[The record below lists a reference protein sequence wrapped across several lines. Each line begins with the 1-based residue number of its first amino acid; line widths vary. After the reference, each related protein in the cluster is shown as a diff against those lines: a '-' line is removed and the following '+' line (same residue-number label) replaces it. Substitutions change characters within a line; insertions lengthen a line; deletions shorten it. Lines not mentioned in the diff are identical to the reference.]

1 MNDTQPK
8 LEISTLLAHTDFLEV
23 ELARVRITRDR
34 WDTAARTLNDRLCA
48 AQTERD
54 AAKTRC
60 DLAVRIAERVQDERD
75 NANALCKA
83 ARSVANAAE
92 GRANSMEHNLRRFEK
107 LAQERLAE
115 CDEAKAKIDRLM
127 DELTTGEIAWERDHD
142 AAELQEHRLDDM
154 IDIRIIERDEARAI
168 ACRLLT
174 ERNRARG
181 EERRLAKICAQLH
194 DQRNVAV
201 ALRRG
206 AERETHRLRAQ
217 YEPRRAYRRE
227 SHA

>member
-1 MNDTQPK
+1 MDDTQPE
-8 LEISTLLAHTDFLEV
+8 LEISTLLAHTDFLAV

-54 AAKTRC
+54 AAKARC
-60 DLAVRIAERVQDERD
+60 DLAVRIAERAQDERD

-92 GRANSMEHNLRRFEK
+92 DKADRTDLLEIGWEAARKERDKAKARADGMEHNLRRFEK
-107 LAQERLAE
+107 LAQERLA
-115 CDEAKAKIDRLM
+115 DR
-127 DELTTGEIAWERDHD
+127 
-142 AAELQEHRLDDM
+142 DD
-154 IDIRIIERDEARAI
+154 ARAI

-201 ALRRG
+201 ALRRD
-206 AERETHRLRAQ
+206 AERETRRLRAQ
-217 YEPRRAYRRE
+217 YERCSNSRGLEAAGFE
-227 SHA
+227 EM

>member
-1 MNDTQPK
+1 MDGTQPE
-8 LEISTLLAHTDFLEV
+8 LEISTLLAHTNYLEF

-75 NANALCKA
+75 NASALCKA

-92 GRANSMEHNLRRFEK
+92 DKADSMEHNLRRFEK
-107 LAQERLAE
+107 LAQERLA
-115 CDEAKAKIDRLM
+115 DR
-127 DELTTGEIAWERDHD
+127 
-142 AAELQEHRLDDM
+142 DD
-154 IDIRIIERDEARAI
+154 ARAI
-168 ACRLLT
+168 ACRLLW

-181 EERRLAKICAQLH
+181 EERRKAKLCAQLH

-201 ALRRG
+201 ALRRD
-206 AERETHRLRAQ
+206 AERETRQLRAQ